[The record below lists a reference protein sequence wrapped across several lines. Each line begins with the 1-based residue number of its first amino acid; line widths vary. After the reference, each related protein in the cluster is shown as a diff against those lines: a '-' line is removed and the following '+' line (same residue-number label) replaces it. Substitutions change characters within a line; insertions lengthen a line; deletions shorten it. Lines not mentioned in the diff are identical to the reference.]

1 MTVPVEKEYLRR
13 RGFSTF
19 NLDGVSKCAIHVS
32 ILSCFSLTC
41 MKIIRPFSV
50 IVFLLLNLTFFFINP
65 YRRSSEFVSIDKQ
78 ETWVHDDDDDD
89 HTGGV

>member
-1 MTVPVEKEYLRR
+1 
-13 RGFSTF
+13 
-19 NLDGVSKCAIHVS
+19 
-32 ILSCFSLTC
+32 